1 MKISQKLLNDI
12 ATDMVDAEIKKQMKK
27 IDFSK
32 EVVTSLK
39 KKLTRE
45 FVSNLIEKEIEVIL
59 SEGFQDIMLTKE
71 ISEFDRILSKAILK
85 EVRKKLK

>member
-32 EVVTSLK
+32 EVVTHLK
-39 KKLTRE
+39 KKLTE
-45 FVSNLIEKEIEVIL
+45 KFISNLIEKEIEAIL
-59 SEGFQDIMLTKE
+59 SEGFQDIMLMKE
-71 ISEFDRILSKAILK
+71 SREFYRILSESILK
-85 EVRKKLK
+85 EMRKKLK